1 MSVDKSSKLPF
12 PCFCGPFCEHKG
24 TFSPKHDL
32 LIWLIF
38 APCRCVYAF
47 RFDDRSPVAVLGAEG
62 SCVSKLFQHVPRSTD
77 KLQKLEIQMG
87 RLRMFFHRWC
97 WESTVLGLVFPA
109 FWEAAMNQLFKGCL
123 FFLVGSAQRFYCQ
136 AWWFGTLVAPEGAWP
151 RHLISFKNMEQKWW
165 ELDGIQYYVRE
176 SYIEIW
182 WAAFAFILLARQG
195 LSCVFVVCKSWIP
208 ASKDSDTKSVLAKKP
223 ISVLLM
229 QLFWMVLFW
238 VTRLKPFGSTKHQWN
253 GAERSTRKSGGS
265 CDFFSSL
272 HQILWGE
279 MQPDGLHPAWF
290 FSSNLRS
297 RIYPEPS
304 LQGSRVHLMISA
316 MQNKPS
322 HEFI

>member
-123 FFLVGSAQRFYCQ
+123 FFWWDQRSDF
-136 AWWFGTLVAPEGAWP
+136 T
-151 RHLISFKNMEQKWW
+151 
-165 ELDGIQYYVRE
+165 
-176 SYIEIW
+176 
-182 WAAFAFILLARQG
+182 AR
-195 LSCVFVVCKSWIP
+195 P
-208 ASKDSDTKSVLAKKP
+208 
-223 ISVLLM
+223 
-229 QLFWMVLFW
+229 
-238 VTRLKPFGSTKHQWN
+238 
-253 GAERSTRKSGGS
+253 GGS
-265 CDFFSSL
+265 EPWWRRRVLGLAIWSRSKT
-272 HQILWGE
+272 WSRN
-279 MQPDGLHPAWF
+279 DG
-290 FSSNLRS
+290 S
-297 RIYPEPS
+297 
-304 LQGSRVHLMISA
+304 
-316 MQNKPS
+316 
-322 HEFI
+322 